1 MSIEETYVLEAEE
14 MLDTVH
20 GLQQQNH
27 RLTCLLSRVIEV
39 VEELPPGSLTP
50 AKHCDPLRK
59 LRGIYLS
66 KIINE
71 QSTVLTSRKS
81 LSQTPQLSGG
91 ACPGR
96 VPVGQEESQE
106 AGVQEEVGAQE
117 GGSTAAEEP
126 EARGVSARDGEA
138 A

>member
-39 VEELPPGSLTP
+39 VEELPPGSLAP
-50 AKHCDPLRK
+50 AKHYDPLRK
-59 LRGIYLS
+59 LREIYLS

-71 QSTVLTSRKS
+71 
-81 LSQTPQLSGG
+81 
-91 ACPGR
+91 
-96 VPVGQEESQE
+96 
-106 AGVQEEVGAQE
+106 
-117 GGSTAAEEP
+117 
-126 EARGVSARDGEA
+126 
-138 A
+138 